1 MFCRLIMSVAC
12 LVLMSQ
18 PSYSATLTDQPIAQ
32 DNALDILRRSHEEQ
46 QNQIDKL
53 NERLRKTEDLLFRAI
68 SAVSLI
74 KSNKM
79 KKAIEIVLI
88 PDNTWTKAVVTTL
101 LFVLLHVLKFE
112 SMSFSL
118 ADSSFCCFFLNIH
131 PSLHRTTKNEAGHHC
146 IALDIKIRHCIAN
159 FMLNTLCN
167 SHDLVLDYMHCI

>member
-1 MFCRLIMSVAC
+1 MFCRLIMSAAC

-18 PSYSATLTDQPIAQ
+18 PSYSATLTDQPNAQ
-32 DNALDILRRSHEEQ
+32 ANALDILRRSHEEQ

-53 NERLRKTEDLLFRAI
+53 NERLRKTEDLLDRAI

-74 KSNKM
+74 NLNKI

-88 PDNTWTKAVVTTL
+88 LDNTWTKEAVITP
-101 LFVLLHVLKFE
+101 LFILLHVLKFE

-118 ADSSFCCFFLNIH
+118 ADSSFRCFFLNIH

-146 IALDIKIRHCIAN
+146 IRLDIKIRHCIAN

-167 SHDLVLDYMHCI
+167 SHELLLDDIYCV

>member
-1 MFCRLIMSVAC
+1 MSVAC

-18 PSYSATLTDQPIAQ
+18 PSYSATLTDQPNAQ
-32 DNALDILRRSHEEQ
+32 ANALDILRRSHEDQ

-53 NERLRKTEDLLFRAI
+53 NERLRKTEDLLDRAI

-74 KSNKM
+74 KSNKI

-88 PDNTWTKAVVTTL
+88 LDNTWRKAVVTTL
-101 LFVLLHVLKFE
+101 LFILLHVLKFE

-118 ADSSFCCFFLNIH
+118 ADSSFRCFFLNIH
-131 PSLHRTTKNEAGHHC
+131 VHPSLYRTTQNEAGHHC

-167 SHDLVLDYMHCI
+167 SRDLVLDFLHSV